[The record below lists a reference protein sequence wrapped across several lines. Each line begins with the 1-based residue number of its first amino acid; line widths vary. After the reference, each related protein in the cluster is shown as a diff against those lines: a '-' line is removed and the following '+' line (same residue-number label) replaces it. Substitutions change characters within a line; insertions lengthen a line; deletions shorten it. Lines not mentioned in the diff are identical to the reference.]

1 MAVYPPPLQYFQGI
15 IYNPD
20 FFTSISSYITLSYAN
35 QNYLTRVGTSL
46 SASSLT
52 QFAGNVTILGLLT
65 ISGGINLSG
74 GLTVDNLIVTGI
86 SLFQGQSTFN
96 LIPILPAG
104 FQFITTGS
112 QTITGTKT
120 FNSIPIIPAGF
131 QFITTGS
138 QTITGLKTF
147 SNVLTTSGIN
157 DSLSITSPTITG
169 STIVNAGT
177 FNATNIAGTSN
188 FYGVSVLGT
197 STFNNF
203 YPTTTLGNNLS
214 TNTTEFAT
222 VGYVNTNGG
231 TALLSSANTWTNTN
245 LFTQLVTFNNGLFV
259 NSGNINTPNN
269 AILGTT
275 FCDQFNNYNQL
286 TGTDITLNPNNFVQC
301 VVNGGNN
308 SILPSAVI
316 GYGGLK
322 IGWNCSNSIG
332 ETDFINLANYTNTGG
347 FNFYT
352 MNASVLPSLIGSL
365 TSSALTI
372 TGSLTNNSIS
382 NSSAT
387 LPYHIQCGTRALP
400 TTTTGDPRNGFLIG
414 WNGLSGSNGETDF
427 TNLNQGGNQGGFL
440 FGNIPVSG
448 SYQRLASLLPLN
460 AGGLRLWPYCGNL
473 RVDDNTNG
481 AFSANIR
488 QDGALSVISSVGI
501 NTSLFLQCGNA
512 SAVTTNAMSMSAVS
526 VQPLVNFSPQSTS
539 AFNISH
545 PTTTLGNNLS
555 TNTTQYATVGFVNAN
570 NGASILPLN
579 NTFSGLNT
587 YTQRIQMTINTSNST
602 TCIGTNAG
610 ASLGTLPSNTNSSY
624 YGFNAGV
631 NSVNPQSETI
641 IGAASGPVVTGS
653 FSNNTVIGAN
663 SVFNGSGNTILGAT
677 SGNTSL
683 TTVYNN
689 STTVGIGVLM
699 TASNQIT
706 LGRNTETVLIPGTL
720 TTTGTTNINNTI
732 MTGTAIVN
740 NNLQVNGNIIQP
752 TGGILIGA
760 VQTTFTTIPPY
771 IIFVPIVGMSFVLP
785 APSAANAGQMFVI
798 RRFGTGVGNPTI
810 IFTCVG
816 NLAVWVPLNSSTG
829 NTSLAIS
836 TIWQFTIVSA
846 NNVYIT
852 IA

>member
-74 GLTVDNLIVTGI
+74 GLTVDNLTVTGT

-112 QTITGTKT
+112 QIITGTKT

-138 QTITGLKTF
+138 QTITGLKIF

-440 FGNIPVSG
+440 FGNIPISG

-473 RVDDNTNG
+473 RVDDNTG
-481 AFSANIR
+481 GSFSANMR

-526 VQPLVNFSPQSTS
+526 VQPLVNFSPQSTTT
-539 AFNISH
+539 FNISH

-570 NGASILPLN
+570 NGASILLLN

>member
-74 GLTVDNLIVTGI
+74 GLTVDNLTVTGL